1 MANPFPPGWGAIRGL
16 HLVSPNTRHNEHG
29 FNWTCARLPI
39 CIYIYT
45 YTYTYIY
52 TYDICLQV
60 YNGPTCPQMKPI
72 FSPRCFAP
80 MYNQWDTIQGLGS
93 RSTWYDLKIYI
104 SAGHLI
110 AYIYIKHVIDIPIQS
125 ISAKSKIWV
134 DIYIST
140 TTHSQFCY
148 FMQNTVMLTLD

>member
-1 MANPFPPGWGAIRGL
+1 MANPFPPGWGAIPGL

-39 CIYIYT
+39 CIYIYIHIHIHI
-45 YTYTYIY
+45 YIY
-52 TYDICLQV
+52 IHMIYVCKFTMGQHV
-60 YNGPTCPQMKPI
+60 PQMKPI

-110 AYIYIKHVIDIPIQS
+110 ALYIYIYIKHVIDIPIQS

-134 DIYIST
+134 DIYIYIYIHNHT
-140 TTHSQFCY
+140 
-148 FMQNTVMLTLD
+148 